1 MRRLSAFRSL
11 MLASAAVA
19 LAAPS
24 LAAENFKGYYGG
36 LSIGFGQF
44 DTRIHDFGYAWHG
57 DTQTWDAGGTLFGGQ
72 LGHNWQSR
80 NTAWGVELD
89 LFASTVD
96 TTFGYDDSTLSNGSS
111 SRVSSELNWTGS
123 LRGRAGLAF
132 GETYLYQTFGLAA
145 ADYDGSWL
153 YFDFPDPEYDWTDL
167 GDTRYGAVAGFGI
180 EHVTSGD
187 WSFKIEATASKF
199 AREDGFT
206 APGNGIRVQE
216 LGRDDTIYALKF
228 GINNKFGA
236 PRKPDNQIAP
246 GNAFDF
252 SGFFAGLHLGGH
264 QSAVSLTDA
273 DYNDFGGTYQ
283 RVGEGV
289 VAGLQAGYNV
299 QNNGFLLGL
308 ELQAS
313 WLDGDG
319 DFSDVNNPTYTY
331 ERATTGSINYTA
343 DLRLKAG
350 IAADDTLMYVLGG
363 VALADTDNTH
373 GQFDDGVFDYGID
386 VSGTN
391 WGFVTGAG
399 IESAIT
405 PNLTGRIETTFS
417 AFNGDTSLDTDLD
430 GPYRGHSTDVSVKA
444 GLNYYFGDRGGW
456 GSGAAAPSNWAGW
469 FVGLDGL
476 FAYHEGDIYDRD
488 YNEYGSNYILPSFG
502 GGVGLNVGHNW
513 QDGSFVYGVIADLA
527 IYSND
532 ESETDIGGDY
542 RTVSS
547 SLDWMGS
554 LRGRA
559 GLATGLGHMY
569 ATAGFAFAGIDQSL
583 DITQSRR
590 LDSDFIFNDERF
602 GWTAG
607 MGVERKMGD
616 RGSIK
621 LEALYTSFETETA
634 QVLDGRTCGLR
645 ICEMD
650 ALDRNVTVKIGYTY
664 RLGE

>member
-1 MRRLSAFRSL
+1 MRRLSLLRSVL
-11 MLASAAVA
+11 LASAAVA

-44 DTRIHDFGYAWHG
+44 DTRIHDFDYAWHG

-72 LGHNWQSR
+72 LGRNWQSK

-96 TTFGYDDSTLSNGSS
+96 TTYIYSENST
-111 SRVSSELNWTGS
+111 VSSDLNWTGS

-145 ADYDGSWL
+145 ADYDGSWI
-153 YFDFPDPEYDWTDL
+153 YDPAGYDWTDL
-167 GDTRYGAVAGFGI
+167 GDTRFGAVAGFGI

-206 APGNGIRVQE
+206 APSGGAGVFE

-236 PRKPDNQIAP
+236 PRKPDNQIAQ

-264 QSAVSLTDA
+264 QSAVSLTDL

-299 QNNGFLLGL
+299 QNNGFLFGA

-319 DFSDVNNPTYTY
+319 DFSDVNNPTFSY

-363 VALADTDNTH
+363 VALADTDNAH
-373 GQFDDGVFDYGID
+373 SQFNNGVFNYGVD

-430 GPYRGHSTDVSVKA
+430 GLYRGHSTDVSVKA

-456 GSGAAAPSNWAGW
+456 GSGAAAPSKWAGW
-469 FVGLDGL
+469 FVGLDGI
-476 FAYHEGDIYDRD
+476 FAYHEGVFYDRD
-488 YNEYGSNYILPSFG
+488 YEEYGSDYILPSFG
-502 GGVGLNVGHNW
+502 GGVGLNAGHNW
-513 QDGSFVYGVIADLA
+513 QDGSFVYGFIADLA

-532 ESETDIGGDY
+532 ESEADIGLDY
-542 RTVSS
+542 RRMSS

-554 LRGRA
+554 VRGRA

-569 ATAGFAFAGIDQSL
+569 ATAGFAFAGIDQSH
-583 DITQSRR
+583 DILQAFEPN
-590 LDSDFIFNDERF
+590 DDNFFNDERL
-602 GWTAG
+602 GWTVG
-607 MGVERKMGD
+607 MGVERMVGG

-634 QVLDGRTCGLR
+634 QEVSGETCGPR
-645 ICEMD
+645 VCEMD
-650 ALDRNVTVKIGYTY
+650 AKDRNVTVKVGYTY
-664 RLGE
+664 KLTGE

>member
-1 MRRLSAFRSL
+1 MRRLPWLRTVL
-11 MLASAAVA
+11 LATAAVW
-19 LAAPS
+19 AASPVA
-24 LAAENFKGYYGG
+24 AAENFKGFYGG
-36 LSIGFGQF
+36 LSIGFGQL
-44 DTRIHDFGYAWHG
+44 DTRIHDFSYAWHG

-80 NTAWGVELD
+80 NTAWGVEMD
-89 LFASTVD
+89 VFASTVD
-96 TTFGYDDSTLSNGSS
+96 RTFEYDIPSSVVST
-111 SRVSSELNWTGS
+111 ELNWTGS

-132 GETYLYQTFGLAA
+132 GETYLYHTVGLAA
-145 ADYDGSWL
+145 ADYDGSW
-153 YFDFPDPEYDWTDL
+153 FFSRTADPAYDWSDL
-167 GDTRYGAVAGFGI
+167 GDTRFGAVAGFGV

-206 APGNGIRVQE
+206 APDNGPGIRE
-216 LGRDDTIYALKF
+216 LGRDDTVYALKF

-236 PRKPDNQIAP
+236 PRKPDNQIVA

-264 QSAVSLTDA
+264 QSAVSLTDTE
-273 DYNDFGGTYQ
+273 YNDFGGTYQ

-299 QNNGFLLGL
+299 QNNGFLFGV
-308 ELQAS
+308 ELQGS

-319 DFSDVNNPTYTY
+319 DFSDVNNPTYSY
-331 ERATTGSINYTA
+331 QRSTTGKINYTA

-350 IAADDTLMYVLGG
+350 IAADNTLMYVLGG
-363 VALADTDNTH
+363 VALADTDNAH
-373 GQFDDGVFDYGID
+373 VQLDSGVFDYGVD

-417 AFNGDTSLDTDLD
+417 AFNGDTALNFPDLG

-456 GSGAAAPSNWAGW
+456 GTGAAAPANWAGW
-469 FVGLDGL
+469 FAGLDGI
-476 FAYHEGDIYDRD
+476 FAYHQGDFYDRD
-488 YNEYGSNYILPSFG
+488 YYDYGSDYILPSFG
-502 GGVGLNVGHNW
+502 GGFGVNVGHNW
-513 QDGSFVYGVIADLA
+513 QDGSFVYGLIADLA

-532 ESETDIGGDY
+532 ESDTDREIDY
-542 RTVSS
+542 RRFTS

-554 LRGRA
+554 VRGRA
-559 GLATGLGHMY
+559 GLATGLGHLY
-569 ATAGFAFAGIDQSL
+569 ATAGLAFASVDQNYDSL
-583 DITQSRR
+583 STSVRR
-590 LDSDFIFNDERF
+590 INDDFFFNDERL

-607 MGVERKMGD
+607 MGVERSIGG
-616 RGSIK
+616 RGSVK
-621 LEALYTSFETETA
+621 LEALYTQFETETA
-634 QVLDGRTCGLR
+634 QVVSGDLCGGR

-650 ALDRNVTVKIGYTY
+650 AKDRTVTVKIGYTY
-664 RLGE
+664 KLTGE